1 MDRSEVVKEAAE
13 KLHAELLALGVDV
26 ILDDRGER
34 PGAMFADWELIGVPH
49 RVVLSDRG
57 LKEGQ
62 VEYQHRRDTELTA
75 VRQVWHHARRAEDQ
89 GHRDETTARAC
100 ASRHRYGRCFWLFSK
115 KVTTKNSAYGEVMNT
130 MSNIHSTTAKLL
142 INGKFTESNTTEW
155 QDILNPATQ
164 EVLGRV
170 PMATLD
176 EVDAAIAAAH
186 EAFKTWRLTPIQA
199 RMRIMLKLQDLIRDN
214 MKDIAR
220 VLTAEQ
226 GKTLADAEG
235 DIQRGLEVVEHACS
249 IGTLQMGEYIEGVAR
264 GVDTYTVQQPLGVC
278 AGITPFNF
286 PAMIPLWMFPM
297 AIVCGNTFVLKPSEQ
312 DPLST
317 MMLVELAV
325 QAGVPAGVLNVVHG
339 GKEVVDRL
347 CTHQDIKA
355 ISFVGSTA
363 VGTHVYNLA
372 GQHAKRVQSM
382 MGAKNHVVVMPDANK
397 EQTLNALVGAAFGA
411 AGQRCMALSV
421 AVMVG
426 ETKNWIDELVE
437 KAKTLKVNA
446 GHEPQTDIGPVIS
459 PRAKARVIDLIN
471 SGVEQGAQLLL
482 DGRDVKVAGYEHG
495 NFVGATIFNQVTT
508 DMRIYTEEIFGPVL
522 AIIHVDTLE
531 QAMELVNANPFG
543 NGVGLFTQSGAI
555 ARTFQNNID
564 IGQVGINIPIPVP
577 VPFFSFT
584 GSRGSKLGD
593 LGPYGKQAVQF
604 YTQTKTIT
612 SRWFE
617 DTQEKGE
624 VNTTISLR

>member
-1 MDRSEVVKEAAE
+1 MNA
-13 KLHAELLALGVDV
+13 
-26 ILDDRGER
+26 I
-34 PGAMFADWELIGVPH
+34 
-49 RVVLSDRG
+49 
-57 LKEGQ
+57 
-62 VEYQHRRDTELTA
+62 
-75 VRQVWHHARRAEDQ
+75 HHPQ
-89 GHRDETTARAC
+89 QSTG
-100 ASRHRYGRCFWLFSK
+100 F
-115 KVTTKNSAYGEVMNT
+115 
-130 MSNIHSTTAKLL
+130 TTAKLL
-142 INGKFTESNTTEW
+142 INGEFVESTTSHW
-155 QDILNPATQ
+155 QDIVNPATQ

-170 PMATLD
+170 PFATAE
-176 EVDAAIAAAH
+176 EVNAAIGAAQNAL
-186 EAFKTWRLTPIQA
+186 ASWRQTPIQA
-199 RMRIMLKLQDLIRDN
+199 RMRIMLKLQDLIRN
-214 MKDIAR
+214 NLKSIAQ

-317 MMLVELAV
+317 MMLVELAIE
-325 QAGVPAGVLNVVHG
+325 AGIPAGVLNVVHG
-339 GKEVVDRL
+339 GKEVVDLL
-347 CTHQDIKA
+347 CTHHDIKA

-363 VGTHVYNLA
+363 VGTHVYQLA
-372 GQHAKRVQSM
+372 GQHGKRVQSM

-421 AVMVG
+421 AIMVG
-426 ETKNWIDELVE
+426 EAQHWVDELVN

-446 GHEPQTDIGPVIS
+446 GHEPNTDVGPVIS
-459 PRAKARVIDLIN
+459 TRAKARVIDLIN
-471 SGVEQGAQLLL
+471 SGVEQGAKLLL
-482 DGRDVKVAGYEHG
+482 DGRDVQVSGYEQG
-495 NFVGATIFNQVTT
+495 NFVGPTIFNQVTT
-508 DMRIYTEEIFGPVL
+508 DMRIYQEEVFGPVL
-522 AIIHVDTLE
+522 AIMHVDTLE
-531 QAMELVNANPFG
+531 QAIALINANPFG
-543 NGVGLFTQSGAI
+543 NGVGLFTQNGHT
-555 ARTFQNNID
+555 ARIFQHQID

-617 DTQEKGE
+617 DDQETSG